1 MATSKKVTSKKTAPA
16 VTGETITKLTPM
28 LTAWSK
34 AKKGAEDQTT
44 LTVDAAHAAGIK
56 AIMLGVKEWTGLP
69 VKVMEAYR
77 ETRTA
82 FLNAIAK
89 GCLSAEDFK
98 LFLMTA
104 DEAKKADKSELRIKA
119 TSRATVYLNDFA
131 AALRR
136 REPEYIAA
144 KAAGSIKGNLQAQK
158 KGKVKGN
165 SETAKKAVN
174 ELSKIES
181 GLPELKGSDKT
192 TAVSLSGIAAI
203 LSALTMTISRS
214 TDAEIVAVRAKLVEA
229 IGAAESICIA
239 H

>member
-16 VTGETITKLTPM
+16 VTGETITKLAPM

-34 AKKGAEDQTT
+34 AKKTAEDQTT

-89 GCLSAEDFK
+89 GCLSTEDFK

-144 KAAGSIKGNLQAQK
+144 KAAGSIKGNIQAQK
-158 KGKVKGN
+158 KGKVGK

-174 ELSKIES
+174 ELAKIES
-181 GLPELKGSDKT
+181 GLPELKVSDKNA
-192 TAVSLSGIAAI
+192 AVSLSGVAAI

-214 TDAEIVAVRAKLVEA
+214 TDTEIVAVRAKLIEA

>member
-1 MATSKKVTSKKTAPA
+1 MATAKKVTSKKTAPA

-56 AIMLGVKEWTGLP
+56 AMMLGVKEWTGLP

-144 KAAGSIKGNLQAQK
+144 KATGSIKGNIQAQK
-158 KGKVKGN
+158 KGKVGN

-181 GLPELKGSDKT
+181 GLPELKGSDKNA
-192 TAVSLSGIAAI
+192 AVSLSGVAAI

>member
-1 MATSKKVTSKKTAPA
+1 MTTVKKATSKKTAPA

-56 AIMLGVKEWTGLP
+56 AMMLGVKEWTGLP

-89 GCLSAEDFK
+89 GCLSTEDFK
-98 LFLMTA
+98 LFLMTVE
-104 DEAKKADKSELRIKA
+104 EAKKADKSELRIKA

-144 KAAGSIKGNLQAQK
+144 KAAGSIKGNIQAQK
-158 KGKVKGN
+158 KGK

-214 TDAEIVAVRAKLVEA
+214 TDTEIIAVRAKLVEA

>member
-1 MATSKKVTSKKTAPA
+1 MATTKKAATKKTAPA
-16 VTGETITKLTPM
+16 VTGEVLAKLSPM

-34 AKKGAEDQTT
+34 AEKEAEDQAKI
-44 LTVDAAHAAGIK
+44 TVDVAHEAGIK

-82 FLNAIAK
+82 VFKAIAE
-89 GCLSAEDFK
+89 GCLSNDDFK
-98 LFLMTA
+98 LFLMSA
-104 DEAKKADKSELRIKA
+104 EEAKKADKSELRIKA

-136 REPEYIAA
+136 REPEYQKA
-144 KAAGSIKGNLQAQK
+144 KATGAIKGNIQAQK
-158 KGKVKGN
+158 KGKIKGN
-165 SETAKKAVN
+165 SEAAKKAVN
-174 ELSKIES
+174 ELTKIES
-181 GLPELKGSDKT
+181 GLPELKGSDKNA
-192 TAVSLSGIAAI
+192 AVSLSGVAAI
-203 LSALTMTISRS
+203 LAALTMTISRS

>member
-1 MATSKKVTSKKTAPA
+1 MTTTKKAAIKKTAPA
-16 VTGETITKLTPM
+16 VTGEVLARLSPM

-34 AKKGAEDQTT
+34 AEKEAEDQAKI
-44 LTVDAAHAAGIK
+44 TVDVAHEAGIK

-82 FLNAIAK
+82 VFKAIAE
-89 GCLSAEDFK
+89 GCLEPADFK

-104 DEAKKADKSELRIKA
+104 DEAKKADKSALRIKA
-119 TSRATVYLNDFA
+119 TSRATSYLNDFA

-136 REPEYIAA
+136 REPEYQKA
-144 KAAGSIKGNLQAQK
+144 KATGAIKGNIQAQK

-165 SETAKKAVN
+165 SEAAKKAVS
-174 ELSKIES
+174 ELTKIES

-192 TAVSLSGIAAI
+192 TAVSLSGVAAI

>member
-16 VTGETITKLTPM
+16 VTGETITKLAPM

-34 AKKGAEDQTT
+34 AKKTAEDQTT

-89 GCLSAEDFK
+89 GCLSTEDFK

-144 KAAGSIKGNLQAQK
+144 KAAGSIKGNIQAQK
-158 KGKVKGN
+158 KGKVGK

-174 ELSKIES
+174 ELAKIES
-181 GLPELKGSDKT
+181 GLPELKGSDKNA
-192 TAVSLSGIAAI
+192 AVSLSGVAAI

-214 TDAEIVAVRAKLVEA
+214 TDAEIVAVRAKLIEA

>member
-1 MATSKKVTSKKTAPA
+1 MATTKKAAIKKTAPA
-16 VTGETITKLTPM
+16 VTGEVLARLSPM

-34 AKKGAEDQTT
+34 AEKEAEDQAKI
-44 LTVDAAHAAGIK
+44 TVDVAHEAGIK

-69 VKVMEAYR
+69 VKIMEAYR

-82 FLNAIAK
+82 VFKAIAE
-89 GCLSAEDFK
+89 GCLEPADFK

-136 REPEYIAA
+136 REPEYQKA
-144 KAAGSIKGNLQAQK
+144 KATGAIKGNIQAQK

-165 SETAKKAVN
+165 SEAAKKAVN
-174 ELSKIES
+174 ELTKIES

-192 TAVSLSGIAAI
+192 TAVSLSGVAAI

>member
-1 MATSKKVTSKKTAPA
+1 MATTKKAATNKTAPA
-16 VTGETITKLTPM
+16 VTGEVLTNLSPM

-34 AKKGAEDQTT
+34 AKKSADDQTT
-44 LTVDAAHAAGIK
+44 LTIDAAHAAGIK
-56 AIMLGVKEWTGLP
+56 AMMLGVKEWTGLP

-89 GCLSAEDFK
+89 GCLSDDDFK

-104 DEAKKADKSELRIKA
+104 EEAKKADKSELRIKA

-136 REPEYIAA
+136 REPEYQKA
-144 KAAGSIKGNLQAQK
+144 KATGAIKGNIQAQK

-165 SETAKKAVN
+165 SEAAKKAVN
-174 ELSKIES
+174 ELTKIES

-192 TAVSLSGIAAI
+192 TAVSLSGVAAI

>member
-1 MATSKKVTSKKTAPA
+1 MATTKKAAIKKTAPA
-16 VTGETITKLTPM
+16 VTGEVLARLSPM

-34 AKKGAEDQTT
+34 AEKEAEDQAKI
-44 LTVDAAHAAGIK
+44 TVDVAHEAGIK

-82 FLNAIAK
+82 VFKAIAE
-89 GCLSAEDFK
+89 GCLEPADFK

-104 DEAKKADKSELRIKA
+104 DEAKKADKSALRIKA
-119 TSRATVYLNDFA
+119 TSRATSYLNDFA

-136 REPEYIAA
+136 REPEYQKA
-144 KAAGSIKGNLQAQK
+144 KATGAIKGNIQAQK

-165 SETAKKAVN
+165 SEAAKKAVN
-174 ELSKIES
+174 ELTKIES
-181 GLPELKGSDKT
+181 GLPELKGSDKNA
-192 TAVSLSGIAAI
+192 AVSLSGVAAI

>member
-1 MATSKKVTSKKTAPA
+1 MATAKKVTIKKTAPA
-16 VTGETITKLTPM
+16 VTGEAITKLTPM

-34 AKKGAEDQTT
+34 AKKGAEDQTA

-56 AIMLGVKEWTGLP
+56 AVMLGVKEWTGLP

-144 KAAGSIKGNLQAQK
+144 KATGSIKGNIQAQK
-158 KGKVKGN
+158 KGKVGK

-181 GLPELKGSDKT
+181 GLPELKGSDKNA
-192 TAVSLSGIAAI
+192 AVSLSGIAAI

-214 TDAEIVAVRAKLVEA
+214 TDAEIVAVRAKLIEA